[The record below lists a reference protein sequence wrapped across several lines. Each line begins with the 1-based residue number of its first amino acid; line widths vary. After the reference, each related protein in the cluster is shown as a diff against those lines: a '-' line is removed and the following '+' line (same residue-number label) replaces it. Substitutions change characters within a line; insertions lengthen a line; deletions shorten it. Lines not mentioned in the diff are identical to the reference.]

1 MLGQGSPL
9 RLANLEDEMVRG
21 FLYHYYFW
29 GTWDSGEVQHCH
41 LCTDKSCSPDSP
53 HLLSVFLF
61 FAQCP
66 WRLTST
72 YYTSWAFSSS
82 GSNSSFTSKKD
93 QQKEDSG
100 AGGETSWEWLFPLFL
115 LCQLQRWLGPCKVP
129 LPAPT
134 PLRHPLQ
141 HPLPLPCVPL
151 DLGLLSQAVN
161 SWVPPHS
168 LLVSFSSLLCF
179 WNESL
184 YWIRF
189 S

>member
-1 MLGQGSPL
+1 MRSTTLPPLHWQVSVALTPHICCQFFSFSLSALEGWPLHTTPVGLSRPLAPTQVLQARRISRRKIQGQEERQVGSGYSP
-9 RLANLEDEMVRG
+9 
-21 FLYHYYFW
+21 
-29 GTWDSGEVQHCH
+29 
-41 LCTDKSCSPDSP
+41 CS
-53 HLLSVFLF
+53 F
-61 FAQCP
+61 
-66 WRLTST
+66 ST
-72 YYTSWAFSSS
+72 
-82 GSNSSFTSKKD
+82 
-93 QQKEDSG
+93 
-100 AGGETSWEWLFPLFL
+100 
-115 LCQLQRWLGPCKVP
+115 LQRWLGPCKVP
-129 LPAPT
+129 LPTPAP
-134 PLRHPLQ
+134 PRHPLQ